1 MYTLFDFITHVKV
14 VEYLIALGCIAGYML
29 FWESLKPKPFRTVL
43 ETGREDLTHLRQMGR
58 STLLRNTGRLV
69 AAPFIGLAYIVALPV
84 GFAVAIVVGAVNL
97 LAKALG
103 ALFGKSLSFE
113 WRPVEAYFEGRKRK
127 AKKETQAGARDS
139 SK

>member
-1 MYTLFDFITHVKV
+1 MYTLFDFITHVKT
-14 VEYLIALGCIAGYML
+14 VEYLIALTFIAGYL
-29 FWESLKPKPFRTVL
+29 IYWEALKPKPFRAVV
-43 ETGREDLTHLRQMGR
+43 ETGREDMAHLRQMGR
-58 STLLRNTGRLV
+58 GAILRNMGRLA

-84 GFAVAIVVGAVNL
+84 GFAVALAVGAVNL

-127 AKKETQAGARDS
+127 ARNATEAGGMDGR
-139 SK
+139 K

>member
-1 MYTLFDFITHVKV
+1 MYTLFDFITYVKGI
-14 VEYLIALGCIAGYML
+14 EYIIALLFIAGYL
-29 FWESLKPKPFRTVL
+29 VFWEALKPRPFKAVL
-43 ETGREDLTHLRQMGR
+43 ETGRDDIEHLRSMGAG
-58 STLLRNTGRLV
+58 TVMRNIGKIA

-84 GFAVAIVVGAVNL
+84 GFVVALGVGAVNL

-103 ALFGKSLSFE
+103 VLFGKSLSFE

-127 AKKETQAGARDS
+127 AKKASEGTGMGG